1 MIAVFA
7 VVGDDREDP
16 NRLLLLGADGQL
28 YDLALP
34 DGTTAPV
41 DPDEAWVVDE
51 DPPPAAEI
59 AG

>member
-1 MIAVFA
+1 MTTVLA
-7 VVGDDREDP
+7 VVGEHREDP

-28 YDLALP
+28 YGLALP
-34 DGTTAPV
+34 DGTTASV
-41 DPDEAWVVDE
+41 EPDEAWVVDG